1 MGTIVGA
8 DFEATGLQHQLQHAP
23 DVWIVIDHFDQGWIG
38 HGVLKTR

>member
-23 DVWIVIDHFDQGWIG
+23 DVWIVIYHFDQGLVG
-38 HGVLKTR
+38 HGALKTR